1 LIITALN
8 LKKHDIKKIAE
19 LIYLVD
25 HDTYLDVFKHKD
37 KAISAIEE
45 LLKIKANIDGNKDD
59 EDINNDTNSEYV
71 LLKGNE
77 IKGYLQISK
86 GKSHNYFNEILFLLK
101 KLPLSIA
108 YGFIKIKL
116 LDSFVLSKIKEDDF
130 YLAEL
135 AIIPNEQNKGFGT
148 FLLNETLKM
157 AKEENFK
164 RVVLD
169 VKISNKNA
177 RKLYEKL
184 GFKIF
189 NKRTGRLFNKNRGM
203 YNMEYNL

>member
-1 LIITALN
+1 MIITALN
-8 LKKHDIKKIAE
+8 LKKHDIKKITE

-37 KAISAIEE
+37 KAISAITE
-45 LLKIKANIDGNKDD
+45 LLKTNTDGHKDD
-59 EDINNDTNSEYV
+59 EDINSEYV
-71 LLKGNE
+71 LLKYNE

-86 GKSHNYFNEILFLLK
+86 GKNHNYFNEIIFLLK

-108 YGFIKIKL
+108 YRFIKIKL
-116 LDSFVLSKIKEDDF
+116 LDFLVLSKINKDDL
-130 YLAEL
+130 YLNEL

-148 FLLNETLKM
+148 FLLNETLRI
-157 AKEENFK
+157 AKEGNFR

-177 RKLYEKL
+177 QKLYEKL

-189 NKRTGRLFNKNRGM
+189 NKKTGRLFNKNRGM